1 MAVDPRMAAFE
12 ASIVATATVVRGRP
26 WAEVREDP
34 DAVSVLTDIPFT
46 WVNTV
51 CGVHLGA
58 ATADR
63 RIEELLAPFRARR
76 RRMRWWIPP
85 TATPDD
91 LLERVVA
98 HGLEPEYA
106 DEAMACDLTDWQPPD
121 LPHGVTVER
130 VVDATTFHTWTET
143 FAYAFDATPGRADA
157 VFERR
162 FAEIA
167 AGEDSPIATY
177 LARLDGEPVATAFGR
192 SSGGVVGVY
201 AVGTVAAA
209 RRRGIGAA
217 VTSRVMGDAR
227 ADGARLAVL
236 SASDLGRSVY
246 RRLGFEDIGGVQ
258 TAVGRFNE
266 IA

>member
-1 MAVDPRMAAFE
+1 MPVDPRMAAFE

-26 WAEVREDP
+26 WAEVREEP

-51 CGVHLGA
+51 CGVHLDA

-85 TATPDD
+85 SATPDD
-91 LLERVVA
+91 LLDRLID
-98 HGLEPEYA
+98 HGLKPEYA
-106 DEAMACDLTDWQPPD
+106 DEAMARDLADWQPSHLPD
-121 LPHGVTVER
+121 GVTVER
-130 VVDATTFHTWTET
+130 VTDASTFHTWTET
-143 FAYAFDATPGRADA
+143 FAYAFDVEPSRADA

-162 FAEIA
+162 FADIA
-167 AGEDSPIATY
+167 VGATSLIATY

-217 VTSRVMGDAR
+217 VTSRVMSEAR

-236 SASDLGRSVY
+236 SASDMGRSVY
-246 RRLGFEDIGGVQ
+246 RRLGFEDIGNVQ
-258 TAVGRFNE
+258 TAVGRFD
-266 IA
+266 ALG